1 MTFLMQEPI
10 KILSPKVLNSIAKE
24 CVQFGVKN
32 LFVSS
37 VTVNARRSSTQL
49 THKKERLWKDG
60 LYLNRPGKDL
70 LMKNFLR
77 SLNNFLKKIKRTRSC
92 DIGLSAT
99 KLDIISCGS
108 ST

>member
-37 VTVNARRSSTQL
+37 VTVNTRRSPQFEAIDT
-49 THKKERLWKDG
+49 
-60 LYLNRPGKDL
+60 
-70 LMKNFLR
+70 
-77 SLNNFLKKIKRTRSC
+77 
-92 DIGLSAT
+92 
-99 KLDIISCGS
+99 
-108 ST
+108 